1 MRERTPADTQALSA
15 LLRRVHE
22 TDGYP
27 TVWPSDVGRWLVS
40 DSAHEAWVA
49 DLNGSVV
56 GHVSLSRPGSRA
68 ATRVWVAATQR
79 PIERLAAVTRLF
91 AAPEARGTGVGR
103 RLLQHA
109 VDAAHR
115 RDLWPVLDVRQDGS
129 PGGSRLYEAAGW
141 RVVGSAPLRLA
152 TEVVLPFDYWIGP
165 PPPN

>member
-15 LLRRVHE
+15 LLRRVHD

-40 DSAHEAWVA
+40 DSAYEAWVV
-49 DLNGSVV
+49 DLNGPVV

-91 AAPEARGTGVGR
+91 AAPEARGSGVGR
-103 RLLQHA
+103 RLLQRA

>member
-1 MRERTPADTQALSA
+1 MQALSV

-40 DSAHEAWVA
+40 DNANEAWVA

-56 GHVSLSRPGSRA
+56 GHVSLSRPESRA
-68 ATRVWVAATQR
+68 ATKVWITATQR
-79 PIERLAAVTRLF
+79 PIKGLAAVTRLF
-91 AAPEARGTGVGR
+91 AAPEARGTGVGP

-115 RDLWPVLDVRQDGS
+115 LDRWPVLDVRQDGRAGAS
-129 PGGSRLYEAAGW
+129 HLYEAAGW
-141 RVVGSAPLRLA
+141 RLVGSAPLRLA
-152 TEVVLPFDYWIGP
+152 PEVVFPFGCWIGP